1 MVADVPR
8 LVEKVQEKQ
17 QQLRA
22 LQGEAN
28 EVQTWLETTKE
39 LLETQ
44 VSPPT
49 SPTGFDDN
57 DSVVVDPQVGQTLI
71 PTPSPG

>member
-1 MVADVPR
+1 MPR

-17 QQLRA
+17 RQLRA

-44 VSPPT
+44 VSPPN
-49 SPTGFDDN
+49 SPTGFDDS
-57 DSVVVDPQVGQTLI
+57 DSVVVDPQVCQTLI